1 MTTTGPNDA
10 DRYPQFLPDGEHFLY
25 LHLVGDADVAGVYV
39 AALDGST
46 PVRLLPGQDNA
57 LYLASPGA
65 RTGRLVFRRQDKLMA
80 QAFNPVRRE
89 LSGAVHRPRKASDKA
104 RTRVS
109 ARSLCQ
115 SRQPGLRTRHDYT
128 CGDGVVLIKAPKL
141 FLPVTAGKKLRE
153 AIYFFNRMVETRANV
168 HLFPSRRISVGNMLI
183 LYSPKSDQANFYA

>member
-1 MTTTGPNDA
+1 MSANGGTPGPATRMTTTGPNDA

-65 RTGRLVFRRQDKLMA
+65 RTGHLVFRRQDKLMA
-80 QAFNPVRRE
+80 QAFDPVRRE
-89 LSGAVHRPRKASDKA
+89 LSGAVFPARGRR
-104 RTRVS
+104 RTRREHGSRRV
-109 ARSLCQ
+109 LCVR

-141 FLPVTAGKKLRE
+141 SCRLRPAKSCEKRFTSLTGWSRHVPTCTCSRHGEFRWVTC
-153 AIYFFNRMVETRANV
+153 
-168 HLFPSRRISVGNMLI
+168 
-183 LYSPKSDQANFYA
+183 